1 MSSGAYSV
9 VSGTVIAA
17 ALVAASPCA
26 HAQEVRMTCQNAGKS
41 YWVSYD
47 PIHKQF
53 RSNHTEAGS
62 GFRVKRDQVDKE
74 GVLVWVG
81 AGHLG
86 GERDMLVFFG
96 QDEKWVR
103 LFYGNGSQT
112 VDRCR

>member
-1 MSSGAYSV
+1 MASFLAVATTG
-9 VSGTVIAA
+9 IAW
-17 ALVAASPCA
+17 
-26 HAQEVRMTCQNAGKS
+26 AQEVRMTCQSGPKS

-47 PIHKQF
+47 PKAKLF

-81 AGHLG
+81 AAHLG
-86 GERDMLVFFG
+86 GERDMLIFFG

-112 VDRCR
+112 MDRCR

>member
-1 MSSGAYSV
+1 
-9 VSGTVIAA
+9 
-17 ALVAASPCA
+17 
-26 HAQEVRMTCQNAGKS
+26 MTCQSGGKT
-41 YWVSYD
+41 YWVSYE
-47 PIHKQF
+47 PKHRNFK
-53 RSNHTEAGS
+53 SNHAEAGT

-81 AGHLG
+81 ATHLG

-96 QDEKWVR
+96 EDEKWVR